1 MAKLSNS
8 KYRYIDTNIPKSLSD
23 FHYIF
28 NSKLIS
34 DKHLLVVFFISFRIA
49 SIALAVYYIIYRSQG
64 RSDFDLVTLENS
76 LSWFSLTAGMV
87 GCRNAYPLY
96 ITITS
101 HGKVVLAHSIHPTKF
116 WRQALIYLIQNIN
129 IIYCT

>member
-34 DKHLLVVFFISFRIA
+34 DKHLLVVFLSLLELHL
-49 SIALAVYYIIYRSQG
+49 SLLLYIILFT
-64 RSDFDLVTLENS
+64 DPK
-76 LSWFSLTAGMV
+76 A
-87 GCRNAYPLY
+87 
-96 ITITS
+96 
-101 HGKVVLAHSIHPTKF
+101 VLIST
-116 WRQALIYLIQNIN
+116 
-129 IIYCT
+129 